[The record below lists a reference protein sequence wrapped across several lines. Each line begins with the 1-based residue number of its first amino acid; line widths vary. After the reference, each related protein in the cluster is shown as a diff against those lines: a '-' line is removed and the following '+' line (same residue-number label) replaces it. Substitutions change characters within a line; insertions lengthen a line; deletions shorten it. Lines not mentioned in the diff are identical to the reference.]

1 MIDKLEK
8 KRIEWKKFYDIKNE
22 LFALILKKTKIL
34 DDSSSKFHRYICF
47 TEDKELLK
55 KIEILSK
62 ELNSQYKIASQKN
75 NDYRELPI
83 ILKDVENIII
93 NSYDSYSSYKFEK
106 GDIKALLGTVQVN
119 SVTELENEWGKMY
132 QKNLKKY
139 KLIENREKNKIIMR
153 MEDIL
158 DLANAKVI
166 QRRNFTGLRYVL
178 NIRKVGENVSTRY
191 KYGIIIIDKKAVIKN
206 ANKEAER
213 KHSLNI
219 SGVRVKFP
227 FSTNLDCDLF
237 IKEKN

>member
-139 KLIENREKNKIIMR
+139 KLIENREKNK
-153 MEDIL
+153 L
-158 DLANAKVI
+158 
-166 QRRNFTGLRYVL
+166 
-178 NIRKVGENVSTRY
+178 
-191 KYGIIIIDKKAVIKN
+191 
-206 ANKEAER
+206 
-213 KHSLNI
+213 
-219 SGVRVKFP
+219 
-227 FSTNLDCDLF
+227 
-237 IKEKN
+237 